1 MKKGFTY
8 IVTTML
14 LIILIS
20 GVVIVSNYNAPG
32 NKINPV
38 AILAK
43 NYENEFLNILN
54 SGSSVEDINQ
64 FNYRFKKF
72 INSNNYD
79 SKLCNLITTENGI
92 IASNF
97 MDQNCDLM
105 INGVS
110 NQTITE
116 NNTIIT
122 DIFINDTN
130 IYLCNCYY
138 KAGENIYYIDIY
150 NENSKTTFKN

>member
-130 IYLCNCYY
+130 IYLCSCYY
-138 KAGENIYYIDIY
+138 EAAKNIYYLDIY
-150 NENSKTTFKN
+150 NENSETIFKN

>member
-1 MKKGFTY
+1 MNKGFTY
-8 IVTTML
+8 IITTML
-14 LIILIS
+14 IVILIS
-20 GVVIVSNYNAPG
+20 GVVMIIKYN
-32 NKINPV
+32 NRSSSNPV
-38 AILAK
+38 ATLAK
-43 NYENEFLNILN
+43 NYENEFLSILEN
-54 SGSSVEDINQ
+54 DASVEDINL

-79 SKLCNLITTENGI
+79 ARICNLITTKNGLI
-92 IASNF
+92 VSNF

-105 INGVS
+105 INGE
-110 NQTITE
+110 NRQTITE
-116 NNTIIT
+116 NTTILT

-150 NENSKTTFKN
+150 NENSKTIFKN